1 MPCGCAV
8 FTPSRNG
15 ADVINSGVS
24 LFGGAPRLFFRL
36 LLLVGVLGGALD
48 GRDAAAAPATTW
60 ATPAPDTSVATPAPD
75 TSVAT
80 PAPDTSVATPNPD
93 TSVANPS
100 PATPWAVSTPAATRA
115 AAGEAQDEP
124 TDGAVT
130 GVSIVPPSRDED
142 AAQER
147 REPAAAA
154 IKRPWLQASISMVLL
169 LSTYLLFTLRTR

>member
-15 ADVINSGVS
+15 ADVIIGGVS

-36 LLLVGVLGGALD
+36 LLLVGVLGGPLD
-48 GRDAAAAPATTW
+48 GRAAAAAPVTTW
-60 ATPAPDTSVATPAPD
+60 
-75 TSVAT
+75 AT

-93 TSVANPS
+93 TSVATPAPGTSVADLS
-100 PATPWAVSTPAATRA
+100 PATTWAVSTPSATRA
-115 AAGEAQDEP
+115 AAGEVQDEP

>member
-15 ADVINSGVS
+15 ADVIIGGVS

-36 LLLVGVLGGALD
+36 LLLVGVLGGPLD
-48 GRDAAAAPATTW
+48 GRAAAAAPATTW
-60 ATPAPDTSVATPAPD
+60 G
-75 TSVAT
+75 T

-93 TSVANPS
+93 TSVATPA
-100 PATPWAVSTPAATRA
+100 PATTWAVSTPAATRA